1 MSLASLASLWSKSTR
16 PMRSERERTTH
27 PCYSNNGP
35 ICQLVERERE
45 RVNLSFTFHEDM
57 DQFYF
62 FLKLEI
68 GWFINLCSKY
78 HMYMWVILASWVQT
92 PQTMSIDDVVDRTVI
107 LNQQKHERMSNNNWK
122 LANDCR
128 REESLV
134 LKLTKIRVKKNGAKL
149 WLIGRLWT

>member
-1 MSLASLASLWSKSTR
+1 MVQIHKTHEKWKGKNNPPMLLKQWTNLSTCG
-16 PMRSERERTTH
+16 ER
-27 PCYSNNGP
+27 
-35 ICQLVERERE
+35 ERERE